1 MIFFSLRKYFDCNAD
16 WQTRNSQNYC
26 EAIRTKTG
34 LRGASEAGEV
44 TNQELRFVFMLAKL
58 RTTRLDVLFEGKN
71 SFMFVL

>member
-44 TNQELRFVFMLAKL
+44 TNQELRFVLPSKL